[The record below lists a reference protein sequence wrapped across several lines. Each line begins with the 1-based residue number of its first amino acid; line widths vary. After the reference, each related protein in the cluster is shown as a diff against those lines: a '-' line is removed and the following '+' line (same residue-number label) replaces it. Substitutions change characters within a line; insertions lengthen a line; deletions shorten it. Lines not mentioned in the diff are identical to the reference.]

1 MAVDIGEGDAT
12 WNSFIQSLDVGPE
25 KAQGINQLPED
36 QKRQLLQSYT
46 LSSSKCSAFH
56 SVTLIKGLRS
66 GRISLPKSRK
76 GAVQTAKRVLSA
88 TEISLRTNN
97 VSWVY
102 EFLDSGGLDAL
113 QDYLSKSIHVLLRDE
128 NTLPPTTCRRRN
140 CSHGL
145 VYSAD
150 NSHLYFSDGN
160 EDIPRSYLCQ
170 GRKRHSRST
179 TRKQAPAGFADS
191 VLDGIHQGI
200 KCYRALLNNQ
210 RGCTM
215 TFEHPESIETIAL
228 CLFHPNF
235 QTKTL
240 VLELLAAVCL
250 IVGGHER
257 IVRAFELIRADLGEV
272 HRFESLFYFF
282 RTHERTPAEEYSID
296 FVVSCMQF
304 INIVVHSTEN
314 ITLRVFLQQ
323 EFINLG
329 LEDYLRPVAVDV
341 RYHLNS
347 PVRLYPVL

>member
-1 MAVDIGEGDAT
+1 MSRT
-12 WNSFIQSLDVGPE
+12 NF
-25 KAQGINQLPED
+25 
-36 QKRQLLQSYT
+36 LL
-46 LSSSKCSAFH
+46 LFPH
-56 SVTLIKGLRS
+56 SV
-66 GRISLPKSRK
+66 PF
-76 GAVQTAKRVLSA
+76 
-88 TEISLRTNN
+88 
-97 VSWVY
+97 SWVY

-160 EDIPRSYLCQ
+160 EDVPRSYLCQ
-170 GRKRHSRST
+170 GRKRHSRSA

-228 CLFHPNF
+228 
-235 QTKTL
+235 TKTL

-282 RTHERTPAEEYSID
+282 RAHERMPAEEYSID
-296 FVVSCMQF
+296 FVVPAPRTTFLLWLVFTFFPRNTLVDYHVIAAAKITGVSTSLFEQF
-304 INIVVHSTEN
+304 TAQFADAPTIVFEGCKTN
-314 ITLRVFLQQ
+314 QL
-323 EFINLG
+323 
-329 LEDYLRPVAVDV
+329 AA
-341 RYHLNS
+341 
-347 PVRLYPVL
+347 